1 MGPAFQL
8 RRSTGFSTS
17 DLCLE
22 LFKSCTPRRRGFV
35 EHSLRRGVQPGLR
48 AYCFGAAGLGVVV
61 VGRGRAVVGPEG
73 PDGAGAATPEDAL

>member
-1 MGPAFQL
+1 
-8 RRSTGFSTS
+8 
-17 DLCLE
+17 
-22 LFKSCTPRRRGFV
+22 V